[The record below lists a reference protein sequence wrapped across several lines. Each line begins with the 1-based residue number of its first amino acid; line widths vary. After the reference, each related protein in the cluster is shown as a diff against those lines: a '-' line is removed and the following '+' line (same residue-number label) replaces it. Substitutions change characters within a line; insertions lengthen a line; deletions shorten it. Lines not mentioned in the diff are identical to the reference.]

1 VPHLL
6 LRSRRL
12 GISLAAIALAHLVGA
27 PVADAAYDGAQRRCR
42 SAIVRA
48 GTSFARTSLRIATQC
63 HRDRL
68 AGRIASGTDCGAIE
82 SVDERRLLERERL
95 RSESLVLA
103 SCSAPSVSPAR
114 IGYLSCPA
122 PCDTEVP
129 EIGGVE
135 DVLACALCGARR
147 EAESLISLAAG
158 TPAAAL
164 PVEGRRCLETAL
176 RTASTEF
183 GRHLKLHGSCQRKH
197 EKSGEIDEATCAE
210 LSAEVDSRDLQRAI
224 GKIERRCA
232 SADPG
237 QVFASSDCAGEEAS
251 EVAGCILEAAGR
263 SATIIMDRIL
273 GSYSQGRAGT
283 LWEHSVLPLLDRD
296 CAPCHQGP
304 RFGFAAVQGTS
315 PFDTEATA
323 ANREAFLDQVSLDAP
338 HASRLLRKGLGGDPA
353 DGLAHGGGARFS
365 TSSPEYAA
373 LLEWIQEEKRER
385 CAECGLD
392 APRQFVAYVEQPRIF
407 WALARDPIR
416 TDHGLRDRARIW
428 LQPLEPGR
436 LRPMGEPI
444 DFLGESFCGADG
456 RCDFGHLAASHDG
469 TMLAFECRMGEE
481 GQDWVHDVR
490 WNVCIADIGADGRA
504 VNPRR
509 LRPSVTHGGRTIARS
524 DPFGLYGNDGWPL
537 KGVYDHHFQV
547 RRRDD
552 RTPTFG
558 PADQWVYISSRS
570 PDPRTGSDGT
580 RTYHGFEHVNNIIAI
595 RTDGSEER
603 TVYRNE
609 GGQADFPFFRRNGNL
624 AFHTWNLE
632 RMDRHLYT
640 QSSPDGDME
649 RPVLLGRVQ
658 GENRWGK
665 AVETASGIVL
675 GMTGRRRAAADN
687 YVLFRGDH
695 TLGAGLAGNPDAIT
709 VLDAQVHEQIAPF
722 PNGYCR
728 TPPDG
733 ENCVV
738 DRWYGDPAWAPD
750 GRALVSY
757 NSRKTYVLQGEEMYL
772 GYAEGSNLEER
783 LAAMLPY
790 TPTKLGISLIDDG
803 GRVQRLIDP
812 APGMMLRY
820 PTWVGRRSP
829 PRQQPELT
837 DESVQDGT
845 IHIAH
850 FPIWLSFRRGPDH
863 TGGSSKANQMKE
875 LDRIVAVRVLVK
887 EMDGNACLND
897 GRPYRFAVNSGYFD
911 HPTHLGISNAT
922 GYRKLVVPLEDGG
935 NPWGDVPLE
944 ADGSVHLRLPAGELL
959 LFQGIDAEG
968 HVVRQHSRLMTLA
981 PGRHVD
987 TAVRGEQYEGQCSA
1001 CHGSIRSDEPWIPL
1015 TSFEQIPPAAL
1026 DFETIA
1032 ATNPPV
1038 DLSHA
1043 GIERKSMT
1051 YLDLLRP
1058 LLDQRC
1064 VGCHTGSS
1072 PAGELSLASTY
1083 SAHANYPAGRWAAP
1097 HWGHSSYMDFVPP
1110 EERVPGYDYS
1120 VAWSWLQRQDQNEY
1134 RSHPEYADRMAGFAP
1149 VAELAPWDPGYQN
1162 LWANDGSVLVYLS
1175 GYRSP
1180 NFGRGDRQG
1189 GNSRDSWLIEILT
1202 GLDLSPARDFEGP
1215 DHTGYLDEA
1224 EVRDLM
1230 GLIDLGFPFM
1240 ARCDDKVIPSG
1251 PHAGQPWGDPFA
1263 SE

>member
-1 VPHLL
+1 MLVLVHLAGAPSVESAYDAGQG
-6 LRSRRL
+6 RCR
-12 GISLAAIALAHLVGA
+12 AAIAKSG
-27 PVADAAYDGAQRRCR
+27 
-42 SAIVRA
+42 SA
-48 GTSFARTSLRIATQC
+48 FARTALRIAAQC

-68 AGRIASGTDCGAIE
+68 AGRIASQTDCSAIDD
-82 SVDERRLLERERL
+82 VDSRGLLERQRL
-95 RSESLVLA
+95 RSERLVLR
-103 SCSAPSVSPAR
+103 SCGGESVSPAR
-114 IGYLSCPA
+114 IGHLSCLA
-122 PCDTEVP
+122 PCDIEVP
-129 EIGGVE
+129 EVE
-135 DVLACALCGARR
+135 DVGDVLACALCGAQR
-147 EAESLISLAAG
+147 EAEVLTSLAGGIPPETLSTAD
-158 TPAAAL
+158 
-164 PVEGRRCLETAL
+164 RRCHEVAL
-176 RTASTEF
+176 ATTSAEL
-183 GRHLKLHGSCQRKH
+183 GRILKVRASCQRKR
-197 EKSGEIDEATCAE
+197 EKSGAIDEATCAA
-210 LSAEVDSRDLQRAI
+210 LSTEGDSRARARATA
-224 GKIERRCA
+224 KIERRCA
-232 SADPG
+232 DADPTEIFSPSECASEDASGLAECLLDATRRSADI
-237 QVFASSDCAGEEAS
+237 V
-251 EVAGCILEAAGR
+251 
-263 SATIIMDRIL
+263 MDRLL
-273 GSYSQGRAGT
+273 GSYPGGRAGT
-283 LWEHSVLPLLDRD
+283 LWEHSVLPLLGQR
-296 CAPCHQGP
+296 CVPCHQGP
-304 RFGFAAVQGTS
+304 RFGFAMVQGAS
-315 PFDTEATA
+315 PFDEEAVA
-323 ANREAFLDQVSLDAP
+323 ANREVFLDQVSLDHP
-338 HASRLLRKGLGGDPA
+338 SSSRLLRKGLGGGTPG
-353 DGLAHGGGARFS
+353 GLDHGGGARF
-365 TSSPEYAA
+365 TVSSPEYSA
-373 LLEWIQEEKRER
+373 LLEWIREEKRER
-385 CAECGLD
+385 CADCGYE
-392 APRQFVAYVEQPRIF
+392 AGRQFVAYVEQPRIF

-428 LQPLEPGR
+428 LQPLAPGR
-436 LRPMGEPI
+436 MRPDGEPI
-444 DFLGESFCGADG
+444 DFLGDSFCGADG

-469 TMLAFECRMGEE
+469 TLLAFECRMGEE

-490 WNVCIADIGADGRA
+490 WNVCIAEIGTDGRA

-509 LRPSVTHGGRTIARS
+509 LRPSVTHAGRTIARS
-524 DPFGLYGNDGWPL
+524 DPFGLYGDAGWPL

-558 PADQWVYISSRS
+558 PADEWVYLSSRS
-570 PDPRTGSDGT
+570 LDPRTGSDGT
-580 RTYHGFEHVNNIIAI
+580 RTYHGFEHVNNIIAV

-603 TVYRNE
+603 SVYRNE

-665 AVETASGIVL
+665 AVETTSGVVL

-709 VLDAQVHEQIAPF
+709 VLDADVHEQIAPF

-728 TPPDG
+728 TPPEG

-738 DRWYGDPAWAPD
+738 DRWYGEPAWAPD
-750 GRALVSY
+750 GRVLISY
-757 NSRKTYVLQGEEMYL
+757 NPRKTYVLQGEQMYL

-790 TPTKLGISLIDDG
+790 TPAQLGISLVDDR

-812 APGMMLRY
+812 EPGMMLRY

-829 PRQQPELT
+829 PRRQPERT
-837 DESVQDGT
+837 DESVGSAT
-845 IHIAH
+845 IHVAH

-863 TGGSSKANQMKE
+863 TGGSSKANQMDE

-922 GYRKLVVPLEDGG
+922 GYRKLVVPLAEGG
-935 NPWGDVPLE
+935 NAWGDVPLQ

-987 TAVRGEQYEGQCSA
+987 TGVRASQYEGQCST
-1001 CHGSIRSDEPWIPL
+1001 CHGSIRSDQPWIPL
-1015 TSFEQIPPAAL
+1015 TSFDLIPPAAL
-1026 DFETIA
+1026 DFETLA
-1032 ATNPPV
+1032 ASGAPV
-1038 DLSHA
+1038 DLAHV
-1043 GIERKSMT
+1043 GIERRSMT
-1051 YLDLLRP
+1051 YMHLLRP
-1058 LLDQRC
+1058 LLDQKC
-1064 VGCHTGSS
+1064 VGCHSGSS
-1072 PAGELSLASTY
+1072 PAGELSLSSTY
-1083 SAHANYPAGRWAAP
+1083 SAEANYPAGRWAAP
-1097 HWGHSSYMDFVPP
+1097 HWGHSSYMDFVPA

-1120 VAWSWLQRQDQNEY
+1120 VAWSWLLRQDQNEY
-1134 RSHPEYADRMAGFAP
+1134 RSHPEYADRMAGFEP
-1149 VAELAPWDPGYQN
+1149 VADLAPWDPGYQN

-1202 GLDLSPARDFEGP
+1202 GLDLSPARDFHGP
-1215 DHTGYLDEA
+1215 DHTGYFDEA

-1230 GLIDLGFPFM
+1230 ALIDLGFPFM
-1240 ARCDDKVIPSG
+1240 SRCDDKEIPSG

-1263 SE
+1263 AGG